1 MKDYLSV
8 SFVVPCYNESPNI
21 KKTIKEIQYS
31 IKQLQ
36 LNSYEIIIVDDGS
49 TDTTFLVAKE
59 IQNNHTNIKIQK
71 HSTNIG
77 YGGAIKTGFK
87 VATKNYVM
95 WVPGDDS
102 HKGTEITKM
111 IFKIENY
118 DFVTTYYTNTVKRN
132 VLRRLFTKI
141 YTPFL
146 NFIFNL
152 NLPYYNGLTVYKRL
166 ILNDISI
173 YTNSFTWQIELLLKI
188 LKTKNIKYLI
198 VPTKLDDRE
207 IGKSKAFNLK
217 NSIYVILSI
226 TRLYIIQFLMKKRG

>member
-1 MKDYLSV
+1 MKEILSI

-31 IKQLQ
+31 IKQLK

-49 TDTTFLVAKE
+49 TDTTFFVVKE
-59 IQNNHTNIKIQK
+59 IQKNNANIKIQRHNK
-71 HSTNIG
+71 NIG
-77 YGGAIKTGFK
+77 YGGAVKTGFK
-87 VATKNYVM
+87 ISTKNYVM
-95 WVPGDDS
+95 WIPGDNS

-111 IFKIENY
+111 IFKIDHY
-118 DFVTTYYTNTVKRN
+118 DFVTTYYTNTAKRN
-132 VLRRLFTKI
+132 FLRRLFTKI

-146 NFIFNL
+146 NFIFKL

-188 LKTKNIKYLI
+188 FKTKDIKYLI

-217 NSIYVILSI
+217 NSIYVIFSI
-226 TRLYIIQFLMKKRG
+226 TRLYIMQFLLKKSN